1 MKTLFQN
8 KKIEQKRKTTM
19 KFETDPE
26 AGVIVMRGGIGDFD
40 GYISADDFLTALD
53 GHSGDLTIHLDSAGG
68 SVTDGLSIHNAIVA
82 YDGNVTV
89 HIDSQCCSIATVVA
103 CSADRVLI
111 NSSGKYMIHRAWS
124 AAVGNCRDFRSMADI
139 MEMMDKD
146 IALTY
151 QSKAGGDVD
160 EWLALMDAETWLDA
174 DKALAMG
181 LVDEI
186 VDVRKKYKP
195 KAESEIKVK
204 AFMPN
209 VQVLAQESARR
220 LRLKLK

>member
-1 MKTLFQN
+1 
-8 KKIEQKRKTTM
+8 
-19 KFETDPE
+19 
-26 AGVIVMRGGIGDFD
+26 
-40 GYISADDFLTALD
+40 
-53 GHSGDLTIHLDSAGG
+53 
-68 SVTDGLSIHNAIVA
+68 
-82 YDGNVTV
+82 
-89 HIDSQCCSIATVVA
+89 
-103 CSADRVLI
+103 
-111 NSSGKYMIHRAWS
+111 
-124 AAVGNCRDFRSMADI
+124 MADI